1 MRALELKTKGGP
13 GRCYAP
19 LKDAERK
26 NTALEEKR
34 TSHLVSHMAS
44 LSLLVEFQ
52 QRPNVKY
59 AEDVTP
65 RRFPIPDSS
74 TFLRKPFPCFFSC
87 TNSCLLAA
95 KQT

>member
-26 NTALEEKR
+26 KHSLGKK

-44 LSLLVEFQ
+44 LSSLVEFL
-52 QRPNVKY
+52 QRPDVNC

-74 TFLRKPFPCFFSC
+74 TF
-87 TNSCLLAA
+87 
-95 KQT
+95 

>member
-26 NTALEEKR
+26 KNTALEEKR

-44 LSLLVEFQ
+44 LSSLVEFL
-52 QRPNVKY
+52 QRPDVNC

-65 RRFPIPDSS
+65 RRSPIPDSS
-74 TFLRKPFPCFFSC
+74 TF
-87 TNSCLLAA
+87 
-95 KQT
+95 